1 MAPPDR
7 HTLSALIAQFPRERT
22 WLLPALQ
29 AAQEAEG
36 WLSPESLA
44 AVALHLKVPKSEVY
58 GVAAQYPEFRLVKP
72 GSRVVRVCT
81 GVSCRIQGG
90 LTLLHALQDRLG
102 LRVGETS
109 PDHSVTLEQA
119 DCLFRCSMAP
129 VVEVDHRCYGRV
141 DTDHLDRL
149 LEPPAP
155 RRSPASAVSLVTP
168 TGNTPP
174 ATLEQLSAQSLT
186 HADTVLRLVVGV
198 GSCSESVG
206 ADLLLDRLAEEA
218 QRQGLAAHVV
228 EGGCNGMCYAAPVVE
243 LLRPGRPR
251 ITLKRI
257 TLEYVPSLI
266 SALKD
271 DRHPADIEAVAWQVS
286 SWREIPGLDQE
297 PFLRGQHRAVL
308 ERCGIVDAND
318 LADALRQGSYAT
330 LARVLEQA
338 DPLTVIN
345 EVKASGLAGRGGA
358 YFGAA
363 HKWEACR
370 NATGSPKYLV
380 VNGEEGEPGIFKD
393 RHLMEGD
400 PHRLLEG
407 ILLAAFAS
415 GADRGI
421 LFINGEA
428 DLSIRRMEHAR
439 QSAAAAGLLGE
450 RILGSDFSF
459 HLELRRGAGG
469 FILGE
474 ETALMEAIEGKRAM
488 PRPKPPFPVEAGLW
502 GRPTVINNVETLA
515 TVPLIVSRGAAWFAG
530 LGRGMGT
537 KLFGL
542 SGHLARPGI
551 VEAPMGV
558 TVRHLIEQIGG
569 GDRNGRA
576 LKAALIGGPS
586 GIIVRSSRFDEPL
599 VPGGTISPGSG
610 GIVALG
616 ESVSI
621 DDVTRT
627 LLAFNARES
636 CGKCTPCREGTGRLL
651 TLLEQPRNSS
661 RRRELEELAEVI
673 RLASLCGLGQ
683 SAPLSLLSALDQFPE
698 EIASNQPN
706 ITGKG

>member
-1 MAPPDR
+1 M
-7 HTLSALIAQFPRERT
+7 TQFPRERT

-29 AAQEAEG
+29 AAQEADG
-36 WLSPESLA
+36 WLSPESLV
-44 AVALHLKVPKSEVY
+44 AVALHLRVPQSEVY
-58 GVAAQYPEFRLVKP
+58 GVATHYPEFRLVKP
-72 GSRVVRVCT
+72 GSRLIRVCT

-90 LTLLHALQDRLG
+90 LTLLHTLENRLG
-102 LRVGETS
+102 LRVGETA
-109 PDHSVTLEQA
+109 PDHSVTLEA
-119 DCLFRCSMAP
+119 TDCLFRCAVAP
-129 VVEVDHRCYGRV
+129 LVEVDHRCYGQV
-141 DTDHLDRL
+141 DADRL
-149 LEPPAP
+149 DSIFDPPDS
-155 RRSPASAVSLVTP
+155 RTSLVSIP
-168 TGNTPP
+168 SLLKPSGNTPV
-174 ATLEQLSAQSLT
+174 AALEELREQSLT
-186 HADTVLRLVVGV
+186 RSPSELRFVVGV

-206 ADLLLDRLAEEA
+206 AGLLMDRLAQEVE
-218 QRQGLAAHVV
+218 RQGLLATVV

-243 LLRPGRPR
+243 LFRPGWPR
-251 ITLKRI
+251 ISLKRV
-257 TLEYVPSLI
+257 TLEHIPLLV
-266 SALKD
+266 SALKA
-271 DRHPADIEAVAWQVS
+271 DRCPADIEAVAWQES
-286 SWREIPGLDQE
+286 SWRGISGLDQE
-297 PFLRGQHRAVL
+297 PFLRGQHRAL
-308 ERCGIVDAND
+308 LDRCGTIDVSD
-318 LADALRQGSYAT
+318 LADALRQGSYAAF
-330 LARVLEQA
+330 ARALEQG
-338 DPLTVIN
+338 DPLAVIN

-428 DLSIRRMEHAR
+428 DLSAHRMENALR
-439 QSAAAAGLLGE
+439 SAGAAGLLGE

-502 GRPTVINNVETLA
+502 GQPTVINNVETLTA
-515 TVPLIVSRGAAWFAG
+515 VPLIVGRGAAWFTA
-530 LGRGMGT
+530 LGGGRGT

-551 VEAPMGV
+551 VEVPMGI
-558 TVRHLIEQIGG
+558 TLRHLLKEIGG
-569 GDRNGRA
+569 GTGDGRA
-576 LKAALIGGPS
+576 LKAALVGGPS
-586 GIIVRSSRFDEPL
+586 GVIVHPSRFDEPL
-599 VPGGTISPGSG
+599 IPDSNLSPGSG
-610 GIVALG
+610 GVVALD

-621 DDVTRT
+621 GDVTRT

-651 TLLEQPRNSS
+651 GVLDWHQDSS
-661 RRRELEELAEVI
+661 NRRELEELAEVV
-673 RLASLCGLGQ
+673 RMASLCGLGQ
-683 SAPLSLLSALDQFPE
+683 SAPLSLLSALDQFPKE
-698 EIASNQPN
+698 MASTPPKIAGGS
-706 ITGKG
+706 

>member
-7 HTLSALIAQFPRERT
+7 HTLSTLIAQFPRERT

-29 AAQEAEG
+29 ATQEAEG
-36 WLSPESLA
+36 WLSPEGLV
-44 AVALHLKVPKSEVY
+44 AVALHLRVPQSEVY

-72 GSRVVRVCT
+72 GSRLVRVCT

-141 DTDHLDRL
+141 DADHLDRL

-155 RRSPASAVSLVTP
+155 RRSPASVVSLVKP
-168 TGNTPP
+168 TGDTPL

-186 HADTVLRLVVGV
+186 HADAGLRLVVGV

-206 ADLLLDRLAEEA
+206 ADFLMDRLVEEV
-218 QRQGLAAHVV
+218 QRHGLAARVV
-228 EGGCNGMCYAAPVVE
+228 EGGCNGMCHAAPVVE

-251 ITLKRI
+251 VSLKRV
-257 TLEYVPSLI
+257 TLERVPSLVA
-266 SALKD
+266 ALKD
-271 DRHPADIEAVAWQVS
+271 DRYPADIEALAWQPS
-286 SWREIPGLDQE
+286 SWRGIPGLDQE

-318 LADALRQGSYAT
+318 VADALRQGSYAT

-338 DPLTVIN
+338 DPLIVIN
-345 EVKASGLAGRGGA
+345 EVKTSGLAGRGGA

-370 NATGSPKYLV
+370 NATGSPKFLV
-380 VNGEEGEPGIFKD
+380 INGEEGEPGIFKD

-439 QSAAAAGLLGE
+439 QSAEAAGLLGE

-474 ETALMEAIEGKRAM
+474 ETALMEAIEGRRAM

-515 TVPLIVSRGAAWFAG
+515 VVPLIMSQGAAWFAA
-530 LGRGMGT
+530 LGGGMGT

-542 SGHLARPGI
+542 SGHVTRPGI

-558 TVRHLIEQIGG
+558 TLRHLIEAVGG
-569 GDRNGRA
+569 GGRDGQA
-576 LKAALIGGPS
+576 LKAALVGGPS
-586 GIIVRSSRFDEPL
+586 GVIVRSSRFDESL
-599 VPGGTISPGSG
+599 VPSGTISPGSG
-610 GIVALG
+610 GVVALG
-616 ESVSI
+616 ERVSI

-651 TLLEQPRNSS
+651 TILEQPQNSS
-661 RRRELEELAEVI
+661 RRREIEELADVI

-698 EIASNQPN
+698 EIASNPPK
-706 ITGKG
+706 IAGKG